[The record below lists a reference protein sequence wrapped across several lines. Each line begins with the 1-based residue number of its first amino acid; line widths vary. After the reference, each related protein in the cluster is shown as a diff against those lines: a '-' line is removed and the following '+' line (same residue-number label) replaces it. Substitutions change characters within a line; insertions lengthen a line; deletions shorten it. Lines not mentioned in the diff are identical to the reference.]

1 MKSIPN
7 SLLLAASPLIG
18 LPVVISGLVINGNA
32 VDSSA
37 QGASVPLALIAVS
50 VLAAIW
56 VLSWGLTCLI
66 EQSEA
71 EETVKVRVSAW
82 TLNGVA
88 ALSLVTSVILT
99 VISSLVV

>member
-1 MKSIPN
+1 M
-7 SLLLAASPLIG
+7 SPLIG
-18 LPVVISGLVINGNA
+18 LPVVISGLVINSNA

-37 QGASVPLALIAVS
+37 QGTSVPLTLIAVS

-66 EQSEA
+66 EQSEV
-71 EETVKVRVSAW
+71 EETTKVRVSAW
-82 TLNGVA
+82 TLNSVA

-99 VISSLVV
+99 VISALVV